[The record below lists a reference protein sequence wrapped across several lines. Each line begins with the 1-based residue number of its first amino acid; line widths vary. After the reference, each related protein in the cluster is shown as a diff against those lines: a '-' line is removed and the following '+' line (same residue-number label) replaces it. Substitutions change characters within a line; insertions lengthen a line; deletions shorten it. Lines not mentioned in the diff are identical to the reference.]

1 MVKRKNP
8 FRILIFFIPLLAIF
22 SLLVLGFINYLKSPL
37 DKDGE
42 IRAFVVQK
50 GESVSSIAERLES
63 EKFIKS
69 SLVFKFVYKNM
80 GNPLVDAGDFKLS
93 SSMGVEEIIT
103 NLSKGPIDRWVT
115 LIEGWRVEEMAEE
128 LNKKVGI
135 NKDEFIKISKE
146 GYMFP
151 DTYLFNPDATAAT
164 IASTMRGNFD
174 KKYTGELQS
183 KIKLKGLTLEQGVIL
198 ASIVEREGRSDKVR
212 TEVAGILLKRFKM
225 GMKLDADATVQYAM
239 GYDSKTKKWWR
250 TIIQADYKFNSPYNT
265 YLNNGLPPT
274 PICNPSL
281 SSLNALANADL
292 NTPYLFYF
300 HNSKG
305 ESYYGKTLEEH
316 NDNVAKYR

>member
-1 MVKRKNP
+1 
-8 FRILIFFIPLLAIF
+8 
-22 SLLVLGFINYLKSPL
+22 
-37 DKDGE
+37 
-42 IRAFVVQK
+42 
-50 GESVSSIAERLES
+50 
-63 EKFIKS
+63 
-69 SLVFKFVYKNM
+69 
-80 GNPLVDAGDFKLS
+80 
-93 SSMGVEEIIT
+93 
-103 NLSKGPIDRWVT
+103 
-115 LIEGWRVEEMAEE
+115 
-128 LNKKVGI
+128 
-135 NKDEFIKISKE
+135 
-146 GYMFP
+146 
-151 DTYLFNPDATAAT
+151 
-164 IASTMRGNFD
+164 MRGNFD